1 MVHIITCGFFTDCHV
16 RNISSCSSSCYGGG
30 AEPYAETARHN
41 FVQKVFL
48 CFNFSENPN
57 LTKLV
62 LSGKKTPWNDV
73 LGLMLPSIFATYCH
87 MM

>member
-1 MVHIITCGFFTDCHV
+1 MVHIITCSVFVLTVTSGIYRVAHV
-16 RNISSCSSSCYGGG
+16 HVTEGERSLMRKQPDIILYRKC
-30 AEPYAETARHN
+30 
-41 FVQKVFL
+41 
-48 CFNFSENPN
+48 FSENPN

-73 LGLMLPSIFATYCH
+73 LDLMLPSIFATYCH